1 MARRYIEVMFEVLA
15 FVYDNYLDRDACPEL
30 PVLHRTLNT
39 LGFAH
44 RDVETALLWLEDLK
58 SAARRLPVRPAA
70 EKPASS
76 CTAAMRV
83 LTNAE
88 LARLGVAGWGFLAF
102 LTSIGTLPSEE
113 LELVMERTMAAPY
126 DLLGLDDL
134 KLIVLMVFWGLAREP
149 DALVLDE
156 LCEDHTCRKLH

>member
-1 MARRYIEVMFEVLA
+1 MAQRYIEVMFEVLA

-44 RDVETALLWLEDLK
+44 REVETALLWLEDLK
-58 SAARRLPVRPAA
+58 SAARHLPVRPAA
-70 EKPASS
+70 EKPASA

-83 LTNAE
+83 LTSAE
-88 LARLGVAGWGFLAF
+88 LTRLGVAGWGFLAF
-102 LTSIGTLPSEE
+102 LTSIGTLPKDE
-113 LELVMERTMAAPY
+113 LELVMERAMAAPC
-126 DLLGLDDL
+126 DMLSLEDL

-156 LCEDHTCRKLH
+156 LCEDHTYRKLH

>member
-30 PVLHRTLNT
+30 PILHRTLNT

-44 RDVETALLWLEDLK
+44 REVEIALLWLEDLK
-58 SAARRLPVRPAA
+58 SAARLLPVRPAA
-70 EKPASS
+70 EKHVSS

-88 LARLGVAGWGFLAF
+88 IAKLGVAGWGLLAF
-102 LTSIGTLPSEE
+102 LTSTGTLPGDE
-113 LELVMERTMAAPY
+113 LELVMEQTMAAPC
-126 DLLGLDDL
+126 DLLSLDDL

-156 LCEDHTCRKLH
+156 LCEDHSHRQLH